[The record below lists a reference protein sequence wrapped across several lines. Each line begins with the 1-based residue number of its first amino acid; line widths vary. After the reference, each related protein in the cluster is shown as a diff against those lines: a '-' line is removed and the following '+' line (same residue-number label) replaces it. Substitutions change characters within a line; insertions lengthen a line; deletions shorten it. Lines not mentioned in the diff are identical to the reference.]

1 MDQKDLGMINPLEIQ
16 PPKNM
21 HYKCGQIKGAGMHQ
35 DYLHQ
40 CFCMLLTLTEL
51 CINQYC
57 LLN

>member
-1 MDQKDLGMINPLEIQ
+1 MINPLEIQ